1 MNSNVCSWQGSLIM
15 RGYFEGNKIDLS
27 IGTARVKLLTDTTS
41 DSPRGLP
48 LPSCLRLCHG
58 REVINPPVSPATSR
72 YESSTSP
79 YFHYL
84 FELC

>member
-1 MNSNVCSWQGSLIM
+1 M
-15 RGYFEGNKIDLS
+15 RGYFEGSKIDLS

-58 REVINPPVSPATSR
+58 HEVIDPPVIPASR

-84 FELC
+84 LELC